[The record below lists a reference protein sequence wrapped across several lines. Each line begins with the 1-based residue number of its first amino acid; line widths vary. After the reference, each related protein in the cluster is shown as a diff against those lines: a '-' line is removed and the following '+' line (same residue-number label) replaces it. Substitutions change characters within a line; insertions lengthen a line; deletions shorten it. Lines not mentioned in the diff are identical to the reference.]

1 MSETSQ
7 SDRVVIALN
16 AATLWHGAITLMRL
30 FLGAWMI
37 NSGYSYWAQ
46 KFGLPPAFPQ
56 PLGSFPPSNQ
66 MLVTMIEVGLFDFV
80 KTIEILGGLCLLFG
94 VFVPVAVLVLL
105 PLSAIVFF
113 NAVFL
118 NLRTDKL
125 LDPTYMGV
133 SCLYMNVILA
143 LAHVRY
149 YLPML
154 SLRSSPGSLRDLAR
168 IREIFTT
175 R

>member
-16 AATLWHGAITLMRL
+16 AATLWRGAITLMRL

-46 KFGLPPAFPQ
+46 KFGLPPSFPQ
-56 PLGSFPPSNQ
+56 PLGSLPASNQ

-80 KTIEILGGLCLLFG
+80 KTIEILGGLCLVFG
-94 VFVPVAVLVLL
+94 LFVPAVSLLLL
-105 PLSAIVFF
+105 PVSGIVFF

-118 NLRTDKL
+118 NLRTDRL

-133 SCLYMNVILA
+133 SCLYMNVILV
-143 LAHVRY
+143 LSHVRY

-168 IREIFTT
+168 LREIFTA